1 MEISSLIMEIM
12 REKNI
17 MRDRK
22 WNFPPCFCIIRD
34 RKCQKQERKIT
45 FLGIFFPRRRKKTRK
60 RGRNSVL
67 KERKKHS
74 LSLVFQYFSY
84 WRRVPKT
91 GTYSC
96 HFLSWRIFNILI
108 SHLEKWIEKSEFCRQ
123 SIRIIWKVIWCRCG
137 GLQWCWSR
145 EFSQK
150 CLTKFLDHRGLEFTL
165 RIWGSSNR

>member
-1 MEISSLIMEIM
+1 M
-12 REKNI
+12 RSWN
-17 MRDRK
+17 DRFWK
-22 WNFPPCFCIIRD
+22 VFKSKTYVRNFV
-34 RKCQKQERKIT
+34 K
-45 FLGIFFPRRRKKTRK
+45 L
-60 RGRNSVL
+60 
-67 KERKKHS
+67 KKHS
-74 LSLVFQYFSY
+74 LSPVFQYFSY

-91 GTYSC
+91 ETYSC

-150 CLTKFLDHRGLEFTL
+150 CPLAPYSELPSVQRKLFCQKYCTL
-165 RIWGSSNR
+165 ICLRMNFSNHLKEECKSFMKVPKLNLW